1 MKERPRLCVG
11 ALIFKENKLLLL
23 KSHKWKNK
31 YIFPSGHVELME
43 SLEDAVKREVYEET
57 NLIVKDIKFLT
68 FIEFIN
74 PPEYHKKNLHF
85 IGMQHTCEVESGE
98 VKLNDEA
105 EEYLWVNIKDS
116 LELNLENGTKKAI
129 IFYLKNKLS

>member
-11 ALIFKENKLLLL
+11 VFVFKEGKLLLL
-23 KSHKWKNK
+23 KSHKWENK

-43 SLEDAVKREVYEET
+43 SLEDTVKREVYEET
-57 NLIVKDIKFLT
+57 NLIVKNIQFLT

-74 PPEYHKKNLHF
+74 SPEYHKKNLHF
-85 IGMQHTCEVESGE
+85 VGMQHTCEVESGE

-105 EEYLWVNIKDS
+105 EEYLWVNIEDS
-116 LELNLENGTKKAI
+116 LKLNLEDGTRKAI
-129 IFYLKNKLS
+129 IFYLRKESL